1 MSYDKEL
8 GSWEPRYRKNDRIYV
23 DITKDGLPW
32 NYISDSYL
40 EYKNRTYKSARVL
53 ESDKRYVKVL
63 VDGGDLLII
72 AKRHAKP
79 VLSPKRIMLIE
90 ATKQEEKFLVEQPK
104 LQLSKQPKEELSI
117 WYLPPFVFLL
127 FVLVTIFWRCQ

>member
-1 MSYDKEL
+1 MRYSKEL
-8 GSWEPRYRKNDRIYV
+8 GSWEPRYLKNDRVYV

-32 NYISDSYL
+32 DYISFCYL

-90 ATKQEEKFLVEQPK
+90 ATKQEERFLVEQPLSK
-104 LQLSKQPKEELSI
+104 LSKQPKKTISI
-117 WYLPPFVFLL
+117 WYLPPLVFLML
-127 FVLVTIFWRCQ
+127 VLVGICWR